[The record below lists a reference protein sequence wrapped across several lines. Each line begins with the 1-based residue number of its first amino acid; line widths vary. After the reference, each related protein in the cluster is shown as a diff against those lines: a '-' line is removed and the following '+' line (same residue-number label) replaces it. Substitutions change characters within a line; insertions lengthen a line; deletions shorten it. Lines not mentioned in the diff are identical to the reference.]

1 MADIPI
7 WNGTSS
13 FSPGQTPF
21 GFYDN
26 DATFAS
32 EADKVARFC
41 SIRLGYPLMD
51 VELTSGSFYACFE
64 EAVTTYGNEVYQAQ
78 AVQNYISLE
87 GGSTQTTLNDQV
99 LAPTLHNVVRLAN
112 GYGTE
117 AGVGGS
123 VEEYK
128 DFIDVTAGEQTYDLK
143 QWAIDKGISGS
154 IEIRKVFFEAPPAI
168 LRYFDPY
175 AGTGVGV
182 QSLMDSFG
190 FGQYS
195 PGVNF
200 LLMPISYDVSKIQAI
215 EFNDQIRK
223 SAFSFEMVN
232 NVLRIFPVP
241 TRDYRFY
248 FKYYKVE
255 DKQGLVDL
263 NPAGGVGT
271 SVSNISN
278 APYINP
284 VYGKI
289 NSIGRQW
296 IYKYALALAK
306 ESLGYI
312 RGKYQTVPVP
322 GSETTLNQ
330 ADLLADAREEKQALV
345 ENLRAILEDT
355 SKTKQLERKSQ
366 ESQFLQDT
374 LGKIPMVIYVGTIFP
389 LVLNLSFL
397 LT

>member
-41 SIRLGYPLMD
+41 AIRLGYPLMD

-117 AGVGGS
+117 AGVGGN

-255 DKQGLVDL
+255 DKQGLADQ

-284 VYGKI
+284 IYGKI

-345 ENLRAILEDT
+345 DNLRTILEDT

-374 LGKIPMVIYVGTIFP
+374 LGKVPMVIYVGAIFP

>member
-1 MADIPI
+1 MSH
-7 WNGTSS
+7 W
-13 FSPGQTPF
+13 
-21 GFYDN
+21 
-26 DATFAS
+26 
-32 EADKVARFC
+32 
-41 SIRLGYPLMD
+41 
-51 VELTSGSFYACFE
+51 
-64 EAVTTYGNEVYQAQ
+64 
-78 AVQNYISLE
+78 ISLE

-117 AGVGGS
+117 AGVGGN

-255 DKQGLVDL
+255 DKQGLADQ

-284 VYGKI
+284 IYGKI

-345 ENLRAILEDT
+345 DNLRTILEDT

-374 LGKIPMVIYVGTIFP
+374 LGKVPMVIYVGAIFP